1 MIKGNSFHPRYEG
14 FELQATVIS
23 WVLIMIKLIKEFV
36 VGRNFGVSVEIDFYS
51 FLDYLRELEG
61 DLDQE
66 RLISK

>member
-51 FLDYLRELEG
+51 FPHYLRELEG